1 VPQAEGKREHWRPP
15 RGRHR
20 LPAEVIARSQRERL
34 LEAAVRVVAEKG
46 YGRTTVADLTREA
59 GISRTTFYAMYEDK
73 EACFLAA
80 YDNLA
85 DALVKR
91 IASAYE
97 GEEPWP
103 ERARAGLSVL
113 LEALAEEPALAR
125 LALVDVG
132 AAGPAAQ
139 RRYRAA
145 LQRLTPLF
153 DEGRDFAPA
162 GRSLPANTS
171 RMAIGAVVGLISDE
185 LAEGRAEYLRSLLLD
200 LLFAALVPYIGPAAA
215 AREVGEASCKRLRTP
230 CRYDGGTP

>member
-1 VPQAEGKREHWRPP
+1 VAQAGGEKRERWRPP

-20 LPAEVIARSQRERL
+20 LPPEVIARSQRERL

-46 YGRTTVADLTREA
+46 YGATTVADLTREA
-59 GISRTTFYAMYEDK
+59 GISRTTFYAMFEDK

-80 YDNLA
+80 YDTVA
-85 DALVKR
+85 DALVRR
-91 IASAYE
+91 IAKAYE
-97 GEEPWP
+97 AEERWP
-103 ERARAGLSVL
+103 QRARAGLATL
-113 LEALAEEPALAR
+113 LEALAEEPAIAR

-153 DEGRDFAPA
+153 EEGRDFAPS

-171 RMAIGAVVGLISDE
+171 RMAIGAVAGLISDE
-185 LAEGRAEYLRSLLLD
+185 LAEGRAEYLPSLLSD
-200 LLFAALVPYIGPAAA
+200 LLFATLVPYIGPAAA
-215 AREVGEASCKRLRTP
+215 AREVGGNE
-230 CRYDGGTP
+230 

>member
-1 VPQAEGKREHWRPP
+1 VAQAGGEKRERWRPP

-20 LPAEVIARSQRERL
+20 LPPEVIARSQRERL

-46 YGRTTVADLTREA
+46 YGATTVADLTREA
-59 GISRTTFYAMYEDK
+59 GISRTTFYAMFEDK

-80 YDNLA
+80 YDSVA
-85 DALVKR
+85 EALVRR
-91 IASAYE
+91 IATAYE
-97 GEEPWP
+97 AEERWP
-103 ERARAGLSVL
+103 QRARAGLAAL
-113 LEALAEEPALAR
+113 LEALAEEPAVAR

-153 DEGRDFAPA
+153 EEGRDFAPG

-171 RMAIGAVVGLISDE
+171 RMAIGAVAGLIADE
-185 LAEGRAEYLRSLLLD
+185 LAEGRAEYLPSLLSD
-200 LLFAALVPYIGPAAA
+200 LLFATLVPYIGPAAA
-215 AREVGEASCKRLRTP
+215 AREVGGNE
-230 CRYDGGTP
+230 